1 MTIES
6 RLLDSS
12 NDTDVAALHEILD
25 YYQDIQKTLKNPLR
39 TEDRVRQTNNF
50 IKKTFVPEYRD
61 AVYVSGTF
69 VNGELRDIF
78 AGHKPHAFPGIPYN
92 YRPTWFF
99 SLVVSK
105 DITLVNP
112 SKKVF
117 NVGSLVVRKM
127 EQEGYYSYFSTVKF
141 PNHYTTNEQCVNYIR
156 NIFTK
161 TYDLDRYEPMLEYV
175 LWKDQDVN
183 EVPFQF
189 YKSMLEGTTHN
200 KNACIVSFHLKPEY
214 RNFIN
219 VK

>member
-1 MTIES
+1 MTEES
-6 RLLDSS
+6 RLLDPTNSADVSS
-12 NDTDVAALHEILD
+12 LHEILD
-25 YYQDIQKTLKNPLR
+25 YYYDSQKKSKNPLR
-39 TEDRVRQTNNF
+39 TPERVKQTIDF
-50 IKKTFVPEYRD
+50 IKKTFAPEYRD

-69 VNGELRDIF
+69 VDGELRDAFI
-78 AGHKPHAFPGIPYN
+78 GNKPHAYPGIPYN

-99 SLVVSK
+99 SLVISR
-105 DITLVNP
+105 DIKLANP

-141 PNHYTTNEQCVNYIR
+141 PGHYTTNEQCVNYIQ

-175 LWKDQDVN
+175 LWKDQTVDD
-183 EVPFQF
+183 VPFQF
-189 YKSMLEGTTHN
+189 YKSMLEGVTNN